1 MSHPRPQV
9 NSHLDGTHIRVICAL
24 WPQGSLQAPPDDRA
38 SEGPRWS
45 TEGANLTATMGNRK
59 TTLKWNKAPGV
70 ARYDVCRTDPLGNV
84 EIADASRLRA

>member
-1 MSHPRPQV
+1 M
-9 NSHLDGTHIRVICAL
+9 
-24 WPQGSLQAPPDDRA
+24 
-38 SEGPRWS
+38 
-45 TEGANLTATMGNRK
+45 EGANLKATMGNRK